1 MPELTG
7 FRFST
12 TRILSTS
19 VAISNKLQIL
29 LLQALNY
36 HDHDFDHDTGF
47 RSNVNFFKLEIV
59 LNSTETAEVVG
70 IKNFMLYRSS
80 LIFNVVN
87 GLLRLQKLPPSA
99 VA

>member
-7 FRFST
+7 FRVST

-36 HDHDFDHDTGF
+36 HDHDIDQDTGL
-47 RSNVNFFKLEIV
+47 RSHVHFFKLEIV
-59 LNSTETAEVVG
+59 LNSTETA
-70 IKNFMLYRSS
+70 S
-80 LIFNVVN
+80 LVSRTLCCIDHH
-87 GLLRLQKLPPSA
+87 
-99 VA
+99 